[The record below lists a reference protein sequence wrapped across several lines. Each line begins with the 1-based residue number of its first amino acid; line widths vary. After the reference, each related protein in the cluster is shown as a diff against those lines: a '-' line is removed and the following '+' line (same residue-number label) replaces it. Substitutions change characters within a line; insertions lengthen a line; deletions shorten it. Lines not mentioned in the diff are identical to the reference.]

1 MKNCLILVDK
11 PLNFTSNQILQSIKK
26 KFKINKA
33 GLIGILDPLATG
45 MLLIVTDEAT
55 KFSQYIEDMTKEYIV
70 TMRLGYKSSTGDGE
84 GVITKD
90 NITALNL
97 SREYVDKT
105 LFSFLGDSYQ
115 IPPMYSSV
123 KHNGK
128 KLYHFARKGVEI
140 ERESR
145 KISIYNI
152 KLIKKNMH
160 DLDILVRCSKGTYV
174 RTLVEDIGLRMGISA
189 YTKSLRRIG
198 VGTYT
203 EDRMIPYSQII
214 EGTVTSRDYI
224 VELSEMLEHI
234 SSIIIQ
240 PRDEK
245 LIKNGTVIDIDLPN
259 LEGNV
264 LMKNINN
271 EIIGIGNAKNNQI
284 KPKRLI
290 NFDE

>member
-1 MKNCLILVDK
+1 
-11 PLNFTSNQILQSIKK
+11 
-26 KFKINKA
+26 
-33 GLIGILDPLATG
+33 
-45 MLLIVTDEAT
+45 
-55 KFSQYIEDMTKEYIV
+55 
-70 TMRLGYKSSTGDGE
+70 
-84 GVITKD
+84 
-90 NITALNL
+90 
-97 SREYVDKT
+97 
-105 LFSFLGDSYQ
+105 
-115 IPPMYSSV
+115 
-123 KHNGK
+123 
-128 KLYHFARKGVEI
+128 
-140 ERESR
+140 
-145 KISIYNI
+145 
-152 KLIKKNMH
+152 MH

-234 SSIIIQ
+234 SSITIQ